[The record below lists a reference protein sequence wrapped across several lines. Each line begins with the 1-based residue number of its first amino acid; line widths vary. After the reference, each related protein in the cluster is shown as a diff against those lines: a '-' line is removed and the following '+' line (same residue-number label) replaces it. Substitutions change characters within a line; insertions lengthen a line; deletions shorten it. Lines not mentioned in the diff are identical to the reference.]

1 MVRKYKINNEENSST
16 YIKIIQNPRKRPV
29 AKFHPIS
36 ILRVSHIELHREKA
50 DKIEEGVWNRE
61 Q

>member
-1 MVRKYKINNEENSST
+1 MVRKYKINNEENSSA
-16 YIKIIQNPRKRPV
+16 YIKIIQNPRKCPV

-36 ILRVSHIELHREKA
+36 ILRVPHIELHCQKA
-50 DKIEEGVWNRE
+50 DKIQESVWNRE